1 MSHVANKRSENVNSV
16 ERLAGLRK
24 HSEEINKLVV
34 ESLQGALLQLIGK
47 LPYERITVTEL
58 CKKAGV
64 SRMAFYGNFSCK
76 DDIFKRIVSDLQT
89 EMLVR
94 IGSPFRQTLSLDW
107 YISLFLFVKEKS
119 NILQPIFRAG
129 YQDKYLKLV
138 NSIVLRHKDLQP
150 NETYLRLLWSG
161 GVVNSVVYWLVN
173 GMTETPEQMA
183 QYCQL
188 CFANFNQKK
197 FIEDGDLL

>member
-1 MSHVANKRSENVNSV
+1 MSKVTSNKSESVNSA

-47 LPYERITVTEL
+47 LPYERITITDL

-89 EMLVR
+89 EMLAS
-94 IGSPFRQTLSLDW
+94 IGSPFRQTLTFDW
-107 YISLFLFVKEKS
+107 YVSLFNFVKEKS
-119 NILQPIFRAG
+119 GILQPIFSAG
-129 YQDKYLKLV
+129 YQDKYLELV
-138 NSIVLRHKDLQP
+138 NSIVLRHRDMQP
-150 NETYLRLLWSG
+150 YETYLRLLWSG
-161 GVVNSVVYWLVN
+161 GIVNSVVYWLVN
-173 GMTETPEQMA
+173 GMMETPEQMA
-183 QYCQL
+183 QYCDN

-197 FIEDGDLL
+197 FIGDLL

>member
-1 MSHVANKRSENVNSV
+1 MTDISNKKSENSRNE
-16 ERLAGLRK
+16 ERLSGLRK
-24 HSEEINKLVV
+24 HSEELNKLVV

-64 SRMAFYGNFSCK
+64 SRMAFYGNFRCK
-76 DDIFKRIVSDLQT
+76 DDIFKRIVSDLQA
-89 EMLVR
+89 EMLLR
-94 IGSPFRQTLSLDW
+94 IGSPFRQTLTPEWSV
-107 YISLFLFVKEKS
+107 SLFNFVQEKYR
-119 NILQPIFRAG
+119 ILQPIFIAG
-129 YQDKYLKLV
+129 YQDRYLELV
-138 NSIVLRHKDLQP
+138 NSIVLRHKDMQP

-183 QYCQL
+183 QYCQN
-188 CFANFNQKK
+188 CFANFYQTN
-197 FIEDGDLL
+197 FIGDLL

>member
-1 MSHVANKRSENVNSV
+1 MIDAINKKKENTNNA

-24 HSEEINKLVV
+24 HSEEINRLVV

-64 SRMAFYGNFSCK
+64 SRMAFYGNFNCM

-89 EMLVR
+89 EMLAR
-94 IGSPFRQTLSLDW
+94 IGSPFRQILSLDW
-107 YISLFLFVKEKS
+107 YVSLFKFVQEKS
-119 NILQPIFRAG
+119 DILQPIFSAG
-129 YQDKYLKLV
+129 YQDKYLELV

-173 GMTETPEQMA
+173 DMAETPEQMA
-183 QYCQL
+183 QYCHR

-197 FIEDGDLL
+197 FIGDSL

>member
-1 MSHVANKRSENVNSV
+1 MGSKKNQLMPNVTNKKSKTVNSE
-16 ERLAGLRK
+16 ERLSGLRK

-58 CKKAGV
+58 CIKAGV

-89 EMLVR
+89 EMLMR
-94 IGSPFRQTLSLDW
+94 IGSPFRQTLTLDW
-107 YISLFLFVKEKS
+107 YVSLFVFVQEKS
-119 NILQPIFRAG
+119 NILQPIFSAG
-129 YQDKYLKLV
+129 YQDKYLELV

-161 GVVNSVVYWLVN
+161 GIVNSVVYAT
-173 GMTETPEQMA
+173 GKQSERRI
-183 QYCQL
+183 C
-188 CFANFNQKK
+188 CF
-197 FIEDGDLL
+197 D